1 MDGDIATMWKWR
13 LAEYVLVIVI
23 QQHSTVNRKV
33 NGWNTPTINNT
44 IVKCQTS
51 KKGWALAW
59 LLIKRF
65 VPNWME
71 ADWQTK

>member
-1 MDGDIATMWKWR
+1 MKDGWR
-13 LAEYVLVIVI
+13 YCNNVKMKVGWIRFSDCDTV

-51 KKGWALAW
+51 KKGWALAC
-59 LLIKRF
+59 LVI
-65 VPNWME
+65 N
-71 ADWQTK
+71 